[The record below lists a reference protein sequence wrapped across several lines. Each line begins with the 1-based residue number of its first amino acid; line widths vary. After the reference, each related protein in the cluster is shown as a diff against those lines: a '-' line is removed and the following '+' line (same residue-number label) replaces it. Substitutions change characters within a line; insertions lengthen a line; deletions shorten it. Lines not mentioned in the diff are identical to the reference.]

1 MFVVG
6 LTGGIGSGKTA
17 ASDYLSGKGITV
29 VDADLASRIIVQP
42 GQPALARIAERF
54 GADKLNA
61 DGTLNRAALRN
72 VVFAD
77 KQALKDLEAITH
89 PAIRDELVH
98 QLEAATSPYVLLVS
112 PLLLETNQHQLVN
125 RVLLIDVPEDVQV
138 ARTAQ
143 RDQVAASQVKAIMDA
158 QMPRQLR
165 RDKADDIVMNDST
178 LDALHDALDRLHER
192 YLASAGQPLA
202 GKESHEP

>member
-17 ASDYLSGKGITV
+17 ASDYLASKGITV
-29 VDADLASRIIVQP
+29 VDADLASRVVVQP

-61 DGTLNRAALRN
+61 DGTLNRAALRT

-89 PAIRDELVH
+89 PAIRDELVR
-98 QLEAATSPYVLLVS
+98 QLQAAQSPYVLLVS
-112 PLLLETNQHQLVN
+112 PLLLETNQHELVD
-125 RVLLIDVPEDVQV
+125 RILLIDVPEDVQV

-158 QMPRQLR
+158 QTPRQQR
-165 RDKADDIVMNDST
+165 RDKADDIVVNDSS
-178 LDALHDALDRLHER
+178 LEALHNALDRLHED
-192 YLASAGQPLA
+192 YLEKARQP
-202 GKESHEP
+202 

>member
-17 ASDYLSGKGITV
+17 ASDYLASKGITV
-29 VDADLASRIIVQP
+29 VDADLASRVVVQP

-77 KQALKDLEAITH
+77 KQALRDLEAITH
-89 PAIRDELVH
+89 PAIRDELVR
-98 QLEAATSPYVLLVS
+98 QLQAAQSPYVLLVS
-112 PLLLETNQHQLVN
+112 PLLLETNQHELVD
-125 RVLLIDVPEDVQV
+125 RVLLIDVPEEVQV

-158 QMPRQLR
+158 QMPRQQR
-165 RDKADDIVMNDST
+165 RDKADDIVVNDSS
-178 LDALHDALDRLHER
+178 LEALHNALDRLHED
-192 YLASAGQPLA
+192 YLEKARQP
-202 GKESHEP
+202 

>member
-17 ASDYLSGKGITV
+17 ASDYLASKGITV
-29 VDADLASRIIVQP
+29 VDADLASRVIVQP

-54 GADKLNA
+54 GADKLNT
-61 DGTLNRAALRN
+61 DGTLNRAALRT

-89 PAIRDELVH
+89 PAIRDELVR
-98 QLEAATSPYVLLVS
+98 QLQAAQSPYVLLVS
-112 PLLLETNQHQLVN
+112 PLLLETNQHELVD
-125 RVLLIDVPEDVQV
+125 RILLIDVPEDVQV

-158 QMPRQLR
+158 QMPRQQR
-165 RDKADDIVMNDST
+165 RGRADDIVVNDST
-178 LDALHDALDRLHER
+178 LDALHETLDRLHET
-192 YLASAGQPLA
+192 YLASAGQP
-202 GKESHEP
+202 

>member
-17 ASDYLSGKGITV
+17 ASDYLASKGITV
-29 VDADLASRIIVQP
+29 VDADLASRVIVQP

-54 GADKLNA
+54 GADKLNT
-61 DGTLNRAALRN
+61 DGSLNRAALRT

-89 PAIRDELVH
+89 PAIRDELVR
-98 QLEAATSPYVLLVS
+98 QLQAAQSPYVLLVS
-112 PLLLETNQHQLVN
+112 PLLLETNQHELVD
-125 RVLLIDVPEDVQV
+125 RVLLIDVPEEVQV

-158 QMPRQLR
+158 QMPRQQR
-165 RDKADDIVMNDST
+165 RDKADDIVVNDST
-178 LDALHDALDRLHER
+178 LDALHDALDRLHET
-192 YLASAGQPLA
+192 YLASAGQP
-202 GKESHEP
+202 

>member
-17 ASDYLSGKGITV
+17 ASDYLASKGITV
-29 VDADLASRIIVQP
+29 VDADLASRVIVQP

-54 GADKLNA
+54 GADKLNT
-61 DGTLNRAALRN
+61 DGTLNRAALRT

-89 PAIRDELVH
+89 PAIRDELVR
-98 QLEAATSPYVLLVS
+98 QLQAAQSPYVLLVS
-112 PLLLETNQHQLVN
+112 PLLLETNQHELVD

-158 QMPRQLR
+158 QMPRQQR
-165 RDKADDIVMNDST
+165 RGRADDIVVNDST
-178 LDALHDALDRLHER
+178 LDALHETLDRLHET
-192 YLASAGQPLA
+192 YLASAGQP
-202 GKESHEP
+202 

>member
-17 ASDYLSGKGITV
+17 ASDYLASKGITV
-29 VDADLASRIIVQP
+29 VDADLASRVIVQP

-61 DGTLNRAALRN
+61 DGTLNRAALRT

-89 PAIRDELVH
+89 PAIRDELVR
-98 QLEAATSPYVLLVS
+98 QLQAAQSPYVLLVS
-112 PLLLETNQHQLVN
+112 PLLLETNQHELVD
-125 RVLLIDVPEDVQV
+125 RVLLIDVPEEVQV

-158 QMPRQLR
+158 QMPRQQR
-165 RDKADDIVMNDST
+165 RDKADDIVVNDST
-178 LDALHDALDRLHER
+178 LEALHHALDRLHED
-192 YLASAGQPLA
+192 YLEKALQP
-202 GKESHEP
+202 

>member
-17 ASDYLSGKGITV
+17 ASDYLASKGITV
-29 VDADLASRIIVQP
+29 VDADLASRVIVQP

-61 DGTLNRAALRN
+61 DGTLNRAALRT

-89 PAIRDELVH
+89 PAIRDELVR
-98 QLEAATSPYVLLVS
+98 QLQAATSPYVLLVS
-112 PLLLETNQHQLVN
+112 PLLLETNQHELVD
-125 RVLLIDVPEDVQV
+125 RVLLIDVPEEVQV

-158 QMPRQLR
+158 QMPRQQR
-165 RDKADDIVMNDST
+165 RDKADDIVVNDST
-178 LDALHDALDRLHER
+178 LDALHEALDRLHET
-192 YLASAGQPLA
+192 YLASAGQP
-202 GKESHEP
+202 

>member
-17 ASDYLSGKGITV
+17 ASDYLASKGITV
-29 VDADLASRIIVQP
+29 VDADLASRVIVQP

-61 DGTLNRAALRN
+61 DGTLNRAALRT

-89 PAIRDELVH
+89 PAIRDELVR
-98 QLEAATSPYVLLVS
+98 QLQAAQSPYVLLVS
-112 PLLLETNQHQLVN
+112 PLLLETNQHELVD
-125 RVLLIDVPEDVQV
+125 RVLLIDVPEEVQV

-158 QMPRQLR
+158 QMPRQQR
-165 RDKADDIVMNDST
+165 RDKADDIVVNDST
-178 LDALHDALDRLHER
+178 LDALHEALDRLHES
-192 YLASAGQPLA
+192 YLASEGQP
-202 GKESHEP
+202 

>member
-17 ASDYLSGKGITV
+17 ASDYLASKGITV
-29 VDADLASRIIVQP
+29 VDADLVSRVVVQP

-61 DGTLNRAALRN
+61 DGTLNRAALRS

-89 PAIRDELVH
+89 PAIRDELVR
-98 QLEAATSPYVLLVS
+98 QLQAATSPYVLLVS
-112 PLLLETNQHQLVN
+112 PLLLETNQHELVD

-158 QMPRQLR
+158 QMPRQQR
-165 RDKADDIVMNDST
+165 RDKADDIVVNDST
-178 LDALHDALDRLHER
+178 LDALHEALDRLHQG
-192 YLASAGQPLA
+192 YLVKAGRP
-202 GKESHEP
+202 

>member
-17 ASDYLSGKGITV
+17 ASDYLASKGITV
-29 VDADLASRIIVQP
+29 VDADLASRVVVQP

-61 DGTLNRAALRN
+61 DGTLNRAALRS

-77 KQALKDLEAITH
+77 KQALKDLEGITH
-89 PAIRDELVH
+89 PAIRDELVR
-98 QLEAATSPYVLLVS
+98 QLQAATSPYVLLVS
-112 PLLLETNQHQLVN
+112 PLLLETNQHELVD

-158 QMPRQLR
+158 QMPRQQR
-165 RDKADDIVMNDST
+165 RDKADDIVVNDST
-178 LDALHDALDRLHER
+178 LDALHDALDRLHQD
-192 YLASAGQPLA
+192 YLVKAGRP
-202 GKESHEP
+202 

>member
-17 ASDYLSGKGITV
+17 ASDYLASKGITV

-61 DGTLNRAALRN
+61 DGTLNRAALRT

-89 PAIRDELVH
+89 PAIRDELVR
-98 QLEAATSPYVLLVS
+98 QLQAATSPYVLLVS
-112 PLLLETNQHQLVN
+112 PLLLETNQHELVD
-125 RVLLIDVPEDVQV
+125 RVLLIDVPEEVQV

-158 QMPRQLR
+158 QMPRQQR
-165 RDKADDIVMNDST
+165 RDKADDIVVNDST
-178 LDALHDALDRLHER
+178 LDALHEALDRLHET
-192 YLASAGQPLA
+192 YLVRAGQP
-202 GKESHEP
+202 

>member
-17 ASDYLSGKGITV
+17 ASDYLASKGITV
-29 VDADLASRIIVQP
+29 VDADLASRVIVQP

-61 DGTLNRAALRN
+61 DGTLNRAALRT

-89 PAIRDELVH
+89 PAIRDELVR
-98 QLEAATSPYVLLVS
+98 QLQAAQSPYVLLVS
-112 PLLLETNQHQLVN
+112 PLLLETNQNELVD
-125 RVLLIDVPEDVQV
+125 RVLLIDVPEEVQV

-158 QMPRQLR
+158 QMPRQQR
-165 RDKADDIVMNDST
+165 RDKADDIVVNDST
-178 LDALHDALDRLHER
+178 LDALHEALDHLHET
-192 YLASAGQPLA
+192 YLAKARQP
-202 GKESHEP
+202 

>member
-17 ASDYLSGKGITV
+17 ASDYLASKGITV
-29 VDADLASRIIVQP
+29 VDADLASRVIVQP

-61 DGTLNRAALRN
+61 DGTLNRAALRT

-89 PAIRDELVH
+89 PAIRDELVR
-98 QLEAATSPYVLLVS
+98 QLQAAQSPYVLLVS
-112 PLLLETNQHQLVN
+112 PLLLETNQHELVD
-125 RVLLIDVPEDVQV
+125 RVLLIDVPEEVQV

-158 QMPRQLR
+158 QMPRQQR
-165 RDKADDIVMNDST
+165 RDKADDIVVNDST
-178 LDALHDALDRLHER
+178 LDALHDALDRLHET
-192 YLASAGQPLA
+192 YLASAGQP
-202 GKESHEP
+202 

>member
-17 ASDYLSGKGITV
+17 ASDYLGSKGITV
-29 VDADLASRIIVQP
+29 VDADLAARVIVQP

-61 DGTLNRAALRN
+61 DGTLNRAALRT

-89 PAIRDELVH
+89 PAIRDELVR
-98 QLEAATSPYVLLVS
+98 QLQAATSPYVLLVS
-112 PLLLETNQHQLVN
+112 PLLLETNQHELVD
-125 RVLLIDVPEDVQV
+125 RVLLIDVPEEVLV
-138 ARTAQ
+138 ARTAH

-158 QMPRQLR
+158 QMPRQQR
-165 RDKADDIVMNDST
+165 RDKADDIVVNDST
-178 LDALHDALDRLHER
+178 LDALHEALDRLHET
-192 YLASAGQPLA
+192 YLASAGQP
-202 GKESHEP
+202 

>member
-17 ASDYLSGKGITV
+17 ASDYLASKGITV
-29 VDADLASRIIVQP
+29 VDADLAARIIVQP
-42 GQPALARIAERF
+42 GQPALASIAERF

-61 DGTLNRAALRN
+61 DGTLNRAALRT

-89 PAIRDELVH
+89 PAIRDELVR
-98 QLEAATSPYVLLVS
+98 QLQAAQSPYVLLVS
-112 PLLLETNQHQLVN
+112 PLLLETNQHELVD
-125 RVLLIDVPEDVQV
+125 RILLIDVPEDVQV
-138 ARTAQ
+138 TRTAQ

-158 QMPRQLR
+158 QMPRQQR
-165 RDKADDIVMNDST
+165 RDKADDIVVNDST
-178 LDALHDALDRLHER
+178 LDALHEALDRLHET
-192 YLASAGQPLA
+192 YLASAGQP
-202 GKESHEP
+202 

>member
-17 ASDYLSGKGITV
+17 ASDYLASKGITV
-29 VDADLASRIIVQP
+29 VDADLASRVVVQP

-89 PAIRDELVH
+89 PAIRDELVR
-98 QLEAATSPYVLLVS
+98 QLQAATSPYVLLVS
-112 PLLLETNQHQLVN
+112 PLLLETNQHELVD
-125 RVLLIDVPEDVQV
+125 RVLLIDVPEDAQV

-158 QMPRQLR
+158 QMPRQQR
-165 RDKADDIVMNDST
+165 RDKADDIVVNDST
-178 LDALHDALDRLHER
+178 LDALHEELDRLHQG
-192 YLASAGQPLA
+192 YLVKAGRP
-202 GKESHEP
+202 

>member
-17 ASDYLSGKGITV
+17 ASDYLASKGITV
-29 VDADLASRIIVQP
+29 VDADLASRVIVQP

-61 DGTLNRAALRN
+61 DGTLNRAALRT

-89 PAIRDELVH
+89 PAIRDELVR
-98 QLEAATSPYVLLVS
+98 QLQAAQSPYVLLVS
-112 PLLLETNQHQLVN
+112 PLLLETNQHELVD
-125 RVLLIDVPEDVQV
+125 RVLLIDVPEEVQV

-158 QMPRQLR
+158 QMPRQQR
-165 RDKADDIVMNDST
+165 RDKADDIVVNDST
-178 LDALHDALDRLHER
+178 LEALHHALDRLHED
-192 YLASAGQPLA
+192 YLEKARQP
-202 GKESHEP
+202 

>member
-17 ASDYLSGKGITV
+17 ASDYLASKGITV
-29 VDADLASRIIVQP
+29 VDADLASRVIVQP

-54 GADKLNA
+54 GADKLNT
-61 DGTLNRAALRN
+61 DGTLNRAALRT

-89 PAIRDELVH
+89 PAIRDELVR
-98 QLEAATSPYVLLVS
+98 QLQAAQSPYVLLVS
-112 PLLLETNQHQLVN
+112 PLLLETNQHELVD

-158 QMPRQLR
+158 QMPRQQR
-165 RDKADDIVMNDST
+165 RDKADDIVVNDST
-178 LDALHDALDRLHER
+178 LDALHEALDRLHET
-192 YLASAGQPLA
+192 YLVSAVQP
-202 GKESHEP
+202 

>member
-17 ASDYLSGKGITV
+17 ASDYLASKGITV
-29 VDADLASRIIVQP
+29 VDADLASRVIVQP

-61 DGTLNRAALRN
+61 DGTLNRAALRT

-89 PAIRDELVH
+89 PAIRDELVR
-98 QLEAATSPYVLLVS
+98 QLQAAQSPYVLLVS
-112 PLLLETNQHQLVN
+112 PLLLETNQHELVD
-125 RVLLIDVPEDVQV
+125 RVLLIDVPEEVQV

-143 RDQVAASQVKAIMDA
+143 RDQVAASQIKAIMDA
-158 QMPRQLR
+158 QMPRQQH
-165 RDKADDIVMNDST
+165 RDKADDIVVNDST
-178 LDALHDALDRLHER
+178 LDALHEALDRLHET
-192 YLASAGQPLA
+192 YLASAGQP
-202 GKESHEP
+202 

>member
-17 ASDYLSGKGITV
+17 ASDYLASKGITV
-29 VDADLASRIIVQP
+29 VDADLASRVIVQT

-54 GADKLNA
+54 GADKLNT
-61 DGTLNRAALRN
+61 DGTLNRAALRT

-89 PAIRDELVH
+89 PAIRDELVR
-98 QLEAATSPYVLLVS
+98 QLQAATSPYVLLVS
-112 PLLLETNQHQLVN
+112 PLLLETNQHELVD
-125 RVLLIDVPEDVQV
+125 RILLIDVPEDVQV
-138 ARTAQ
+138 TRTAQ

-158 QMPRQLR
+158 QMPRQQR
-165 RDKADDIVMNDST
+165 RDKADDIVVNDST
-178 LDALHDALDRLHER
+178 LEALHHALDRLHED
-192 YLASAGQPLA
+192 YLEKALQP
-202 GKESHEP
+202 

>member
-17 ASDYLSGKGITV
+17 ASDYLASKGITV
-29 VDADLASRIIVQP
+29 VDADLASRVIVQP

-61 DGTLNRAALRN
+61 DGTLNRAALRT

-89 PAIRDELVH
+89 PAIRDELVR
-98 QLEAATSPYVLLVS
+98 QLQAATSPYVLLVS
-112 PLLLETNQHQLVN
+112 PLLLETNQHELVD
-125 RVLLIDVPEDVQV
+125 RVLLVDVPEEVQV

-158 QMPRQLR
+158 QMPRQQR
-165 RDKADDIVMNDST
+165 RDKADDIVVNDST
-178 LDALHDALDRLHER
+178 LDALHDALDRLHET
-192 YLASAGQPLA
+192 YLASAGQP
-202 GKESHEP
+202 

>member
-17 ASDYLSGKGITV
+17 ASDYLASKGITV
-29 VDADLASRIIVQP
+29 VDADLASRIVVQP

-61 DGTLNRAALRN
+61 DGSLNRAALRN

-89 PAIRDELVH
+89 PAIRDELVR
-98 QLEAATSPYVLLVS
+98 QLQAATSPYVLLVS
-112 PLLLETNQHQLVN
+112 PLLLETNQHELVD

-143 RDQVAASQVKAIMDA
+143 RDQVAASQVKAIMDT
-158 QMPRQLR
+158 QMPRQQR
-165 RDKADDIVMNDST
+165 RDKADDIVVNDST
-178 LDALHDALDRLHER
+178 LDALHADRK
-192 YLASAGQPLA
+192 SVV
-202 GKESHEP
+202 

>member
-17 ASDYLSGKGITV
+17 ASDYLASKGITV
-29 VDADLASRIIVQP
+29 VDADLASRVIVQP

-61 DGTLNRAALRN
+61 DGTLNRAALRT

-89 PAIRDELVH
+89 PAIRDELVR
-98 QLEAATSPYVLLVS
+98 QLQAAQSPYVLLVS
-112 PLLLETNQHQLVN
+112 PLLLETNQHELVD
-125 RVLLIDVPEDVQV
+125 RVLLIDVPEEVQV

-158 QMPRQLR
+158 QMPRQQR
-165 RDKADDIVMNDST
+165 RDKADDIVVNDST
-178 LDALHDALDRLHER
+178 LDALHEALDRLHET
-192 YLASAGQPLA
+192 YLASAGQP
-202 GKESHEP
+202 

>member
-1 MFVVG
+1 VG

-17 ASDYLSGKGITV
+17 ASDYLASKGITV
-29 VDADLASRIIVQP
+29 VDADLASRVIVQP

-54 GADKLNA
+54 GADKLNT
-61 DGTLNRAALRN
+61 DGSLNRAALRT

-89 PAIRDELVH
+89 PAIRDELVR
-98 QLEAATSPYVLLVS
+98 QLQAAQSPYVLLVS
-112 PLLLETNQHQLVN
+112 PLLLETNQHELVD
-125 RVLLIDVPEDVQV
+125 RILLIDVPEDVQV

-158 QMPRQLR
+158 QMPRQQR
-165 RDKADDIVMNDST
+165 RGRADDIVVNDST
-178 LDALHDALDRLHER
+178 LDALHETLDRLHET
-192 YLASAGQPLA
+192 YLASAGQP
-202 GKESHEP
+202 

>member
-17 ASDYLSGKGITV
+17 ASDYLASKGITV
-29 VDADLASRIIVQP
+29 VDADLASRVIVQP

-61 DGTLNRAALRN
+61 DGTLNRAALRT

-89 PAIRDELVH
+89 PAIRDELVR
-98 QLEAATSPYVLLVS
+98 QLQAAQSPYVLLVS
-112 PLLLETNQHQLVN
+112 PLLLETNQHELVD
-125 RVLLIDVPEDVQV
+125 RVLLIDVPEEVQV
-138 ARTAQ
+138 ARPPH

-158 QMPRQLR
+158 QMPRQQR
-165 RDKADDIVMNDST
+165 RDKADDIVVNDST
-178 LDALHDALDRLHER
+178 LDALHEALDRLHET
-192 YLASAGQPLA
+192 YLASAGQP
-202 GKESHEP
+202 

>member
-17 ASDYLSGKGITV
+17 ASDYLGSKGITV
-29 VDADLASRIIVQP
+29 VDADLAARVIVQP

-61 DGTLNRAALRN
+61 DGTLNRAALRT

-89 PAIRDELVH
+89 PAIRDELVR
-98 QLEAATSPYVLLVS
+98 QLQAATSPYVLLVS
-112 PLLLETNQHQLVN
+112 PLLLETNQHELVD
-125 RVLLIDVPEDVQV
+125 RVLLIDVPEEVQV

-158 QMPRQLR
+158 QMPRQQR
-165 RDKADDIVMNDST
+165 RDKADDIVVNDST
-178 LDALHDALDRLHER
+178 LDALHEALDRLHET
-192 YLASAGQPLA
+192 YLASAGQP
-202 GKESHEP
+202 